1 MSWLLIDIAII
12 AAFLYYRRD
21 KVVTTSKKSGT
32 IQYLRLL
39 LLPLFQL
46 IACVFFLFAS
56 YLVIETLSRQSPF
69 MRDLIKDNLGIFS
82 GIASDMFNDYRSEK
96 LAPFIEECSKV
107 HNYAIYLFYGSIA
120 SFVFQIYVLKNK
132 VCSKESV
139 LYTAI
144 AISVLIMIVAYLT
157 FYNEEYSFSALMSTE
172 TLGLLGTRKEK
183 AIESA
188 IDAVGKLGIIL
199 FFFHYY
205 HNIWLRQYFDEVDE
219 IDTNIGESPIE
230 TDNSEE
236 QSEDNKYQNLKDLK
250 ALLDA
255 GILTQEEFDAQ
266 KKEILNS

>member
-1 MSWLLIDIAII
+1 MSWLICIAII
-12 AAFLYYRRD
+12 AAFLYYRRN
-21 KVVTTSKKSGT
+21 KVVAASKRSGT
-32 IQYLRLL
+32 IQYLRLW

-82 GIASDMFNDYRSEK
+82 GIASDMFNDYRADK

-120 SFVFQIYVLKNK
+120 SFVFHIYVLKNR

-144 AISVLIMIVAYLT
+144 AISVLILIVAYLT
-157 FYNEEYSFSALMSTE
+157 FYNEEYAFSALMSTE
-172 TLGLLGTRKEK
+172 TLGLLDSNKGK

-188 IDAVGKLGIIL
+188 ISSVSIWGVIL
-199 FFFHYY
+199 FFLHYY
-205 HNIWLRQYFDEVDE
+205 HNIWLRQYYDEVDE
-219 IDTNIGESPIE
+219 TDITTIESTTE
-230 TDNSEE
+230 TDSSDE

-255 GILTQEEFDAQ
+255 GILTQEEFDSE
-266 KKEILNS
+266 KKKILNS